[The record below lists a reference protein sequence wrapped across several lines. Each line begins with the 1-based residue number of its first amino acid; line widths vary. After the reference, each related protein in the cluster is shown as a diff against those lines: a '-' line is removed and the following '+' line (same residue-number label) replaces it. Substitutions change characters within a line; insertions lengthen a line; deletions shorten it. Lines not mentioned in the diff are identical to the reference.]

1 MKARI
6 HAPAAERTLP
16 EAAKA
21 AVREYVD
28 YEFKQRQKI
37 YARRMLLAMCIA
49 LNDIAGFGD
58 KRLMY
63 ILKGVEDIT
72 TDYGNRVDKGYRAV
86 DAETDEVAN
95 LMQEEL
101 LSRGSIH
108 IRIK

>member
-1 MKARI
+1 MSHNNQKKI
-6 HAPAAERTLP
+6 
-16 EAAKA
+16 
-21 AVREYVD
+21 AV
-28 YEFKQRQKI
+28 I
-37 YARRMLLAMCIA
+37 
-49 LNDIAGFGD
+49 NDISGFGD

>member
-1 MKARI
+1 ML
-6 HAPAAERTLP
+6 PNAAK
-16 EAAKA
+16 EAA
-21 AVREYVD
+21 REYVD

-72 TDYGNRVDKGYRAV
+72 ADYGNRVDKGYRAV
-86 DAETDEVAN
+86 DAETDKVAN

>member
-1 MKARI
+1 M
-6 HAPAAERTLP
+6 LP
-16 EAAKA
+16 NAAKE

-37 YARRMLLAMCIA
+37 YTRRLLLAMCIA

-101 LSRGSIH
+101 LSRSSIH
-108 IRIK
+108 IRIKYTGAAKNVNTL

>member
-1 MKARI
+1 M
-6 HAPAAERTLP
+6 LP

-21 AVREYVD
+21 AVTEHVD
-28 YEFKQRQKI
+28 HEFQQRQKM

-49 LNDIAGFGD
+49 LNDVSGFGD

-86 DAETDEVAN
+86 DAETDEVAS

>member
-1 MKARI
+1 M
-6 HAPAAERTLP
+6 LP

-21 AVREYVD
+21 AVRAYVD

-37 YARRMLLAMCIA
+37 YTRRILLAMCIA
-49 LNDIAGFGD
+49 LNDISGFGD

-72 TDYGNRVDKGYRAV
+72 TDYGNRVDKDYRAV

>member
-1 MKARI
+1 ML
-6 HAPAAERTLP
+6 PAG
-16 EAAKA
+16 AKE

-37 YARRMLLAMCIA
+37 YTRRILLAMCIA

-72 TDYGNRVDKGYRAV
+72 QDYSNRVDKGYRAE
-86 DAETDEVAN
+86 DAEHDAVSE
-95 LMQEEL
+95 LMQQEL
-101 LSRGSIH
+101 LSRPSIH
-108 IRIK
+108 IQIK

>member
-1 MKARI
+1 MKTKIKYAANRTITAGAREM
-6 HAPAAERTLP
+6 ARA
-16 EAAKA
+16 
-21 AVREYVD
+21 YVD
-28 YEFKQRQKI
+28 EEFKQRQKI

-101 LSRGSIH
+101 LSRSSIH

>member
-1 MKARI
+1 ML
-6 HAPAAERTLP
+6 PAAAK
-16 EAAKA
+16 EAA
-21 AVREYVD
+21 REYVD

-72 TDYGNRVDKGYRAV
+72 ADYGNRVDKDYRAV

-108 IRIK
+108 IKIK